1 MSVKPHPT
9 KKGHWV
15 IRYRAEGRN
24 GPETND
30 VLQCTYAYALEYEK
44 SIRRKRHG
52 GPGINTIN
60 PTISEVMPL
69 FLDWV
74 ALNRAEKTHRDYVCC
89 SKYLRAVFG
98 RLLVKQ
104 ITPAHIT
111 EYQRYRN
118 GKRCAIKKEMIYFHR
133 LIDWMGKNDYCQKE
147 GLGFKIETARYQ
159 RPQPKVFSAEEAE
172 RFLAE
177 INDPIKLALILIM
190 YEGGARFDEVVQL
203 RWGQISFASD
213 TIMVVGKG
221 NKERLVMLPAIARAI
236 LEPIAGDPHAHV
248 APNPKTGKPY
258 TSFKGIFRGACER
271 AGLHGLT
278 PHKLRH
284 CFATDVLESC
294 GDLRL
299 VQELLGHADIKTT
312 QIYTHV
318 IKARKVSGVSAML
331 KMREEQRKK

>member
-1 MSVKPHPT
+1 
-9 KKGHWV
+9 
-15 IRYRAEGRN
+15 
-24 GPETND
+24 
-30 VLQCTYAYALEYEK
+30 
-44 SIRRKRHG
+44 
-52 GPGINTIN
+52 
-60 PTISEVMPL
+60 
-69 FLDWV
+69 
-74 ALNRAEKTHRDYVCC
+74 LNRAEKTHRDYVCC
-89 SKYLRAVFG
+89 SKYLLAVLG
-98 RLLVKQ
+98 RLRVKQ

-118 GKRCAIKKEMIYFHR
+118 GKRCAIKKEMVYFHR
-133 LIDWMGKNDYCQKE
+133 LIDWMAKNDYCQKE

-221 NKERLVMLPAIARAI
+221 NKERMVMLPAIARAI
-236 LEPIAGDPHAHV
+236 LQPLTGDPHAHV

-299 VQELLGHADIKTT
+299 VQELLGHTDIKTT